1 VAKLPVRGQQ
11 FVRHTSDDDGRAQRG
26 GAPGVLLEAI
36 WSAAN
41 SRIVDLRIM
50 VSGDRVAANTLNE
63 ICTLVR
69 EWKSVTSNSPQGGTR
84 EAAPRPSARGKLG
97 PQHPHRHCERV
108 TRDTEGQQLRKQHC
122 WGQVQPTPPPRHP
135 CLRQPSAVAAAG
147 FLERGPRQLL

>member
-1 VAKLPVRGQQ
+1 M
-11 FVRHTSDDDGRAQRG
+11 
-26 GAPGVLLEAI
+26 LEAI

-97 PQHPHRHCERV
+97 PGFRLSLTSAAYSYALDFAGSEASPHER
-108 TRDTEGQQLRKQHC
+108 TRRA
-122 WGQVQPTPPPRHP
+122 WPPMPAPSPT
-135 CLRQPSAVAAAG
+135 L
-147 FLERGPRQLL
+147 